1 MSASLI
7 REILAACDQEDSM
20 QRYQDPPIEVR
31 TDVKRPFYFIRP
43 RVPYWNKQGKYDRR
57 RTVIQLGLVSQTTM
71 RQAKMLKE
79 QHMAEINGRRTIALA
94 QIPFAGLLDKYVAVG
109 LPAVGTTT
117 QAKYRSHI
125 AAHIRPAFAT
135 MRMCDID
142 KLCITGWLQQKQHL
156 THEML
161 MSILKTLSAIFSWAE
176 EMNMFEGVNP
186 CRNVKV
192 LGKKSERSKS
202 LPDSTGLQRFLAAIA
217 DTVIIS
223 AEGARLIVLIA
234 VASGLR
240 VSEVLGLQLRDID
253 PIAETVRIER
263 RWARGNI
270 GPTKTKD
277 SQRVRQIPGLAAA
290 LLAYKACGEH
300 ARNGDDYI
308 FSGGVRGLP
317 PDDRDLQQYV
327 FRPAAERAGIYTPG
341 FGMHRFRHVNIS
353 WRQEVGAHP
362 VEAQKCAGHASLSTT
377 WRYTQV
383 DVERERGH
391 VRAILERLNGHGL
404 GTDSAEVLQ

>member
-43 RVPYWNKQGKYDRR
+43 RVPYWNKQGKYDRK

-94 QIPFAGLLDKYVAVG
+94 QIPFAGLLDKYTAVG

-223 AEGARLIVLIA
+223 GEGARLIVLIA

-240 VSEVLGLQLRDID
+240 VSEVLGLQVRDID

-277 SQRVRQIPGLAAA
+277 SQRVRQIPGLATD
-290 LLAYKACGEH
+290 LLRFGRDKRDQAYLFAQEH
-300 ARNGDDYI
+300 D
-308 FSGGVRGLP
+308 GLP

-327 FRPAAERAGIYTPG
+327 LRPAAELCGIYSPG
-341 FGMHRFRHVNIS
+341 FGMHRFRHLNIS

-391 VRAILERLNGHGL
+391 VRAILERL
-404 GTDSAEVLQ
+404 TPKAEGAVQ